1 MAKRKDLQVGQEWAW
16 TSTRD
21 HRYADKVVIL
31 DTAPHEEST
40 HWRKPNTIHKTE
52 IGKGVLVQKTV
63 RTEERQEREDG
74 EVVWTYGTKEVQ
86 RVALLQHLVM
96 PWAEYVKEEEA
107 KAKANARRQ
116 EYEEQ
121 QRLYKQTIH
130 EPAVSQ
136 LLKILLKVAKE
147 VKPNTW
153 QIYDHSR
160 IRELDTE
167 VVKHL
172 TEILQKHHLSVDSEH
187 E

>member
-1 MAKRKDLQVGQEWAW
+1 MAKRKDLEVGQEWAW

-21 HRYADKVVIL
+21 HRYADKVIVI

-40 HWRKPNTIHKTE
+40 HWRKENTIHKVAH
-52 IGKGVLVQKTV
+52 GKGVLVQQTV

-74 EVVWTYGTKEVQ
+74 EVVWAYGTKEVQ

-107 KAKANARRQ
+107 KAKANARRN
-116 EYEEQ
+116 EYEDQ
-121 QRLYKQTIH
+121 QRQYKREIH
-130 EPAVSQ
+130 DPAVAE
-136 LLKILLKVAKE
+136 LLKVLLKVAKE

-153 QIYDHSR
+153 QINDYGR

-167 VVKHL
+167 VIKHL
-172 TEILQKHHLSVDSEH
+172 TEILQKHHLSVDPEH

>member
-1 MAKRKDLQVGQEWAW
+1 MAKRKDLEVGQEWAW

-21 HRYADKVVIL
+21 HRYASKVVIL
-31 DTAPHEEST
+31 DTAPHQEVT
-40 HWRKPNTIHKTE
+40 HWRRANTIQKTE

-63 RTEERQEREDG
+63 RSEERQEREDG

-86 RVALLQHLVM
+86 HVALLQHLVM
-96 PWAEYVKEEEA
+96 PWAKYVKESEA
-107 KAKANARRQ
+107 KDASEARRR

-130 EPAVSQ
+130 EPALAT
-136 LLKILLKVAKE
+136 LLKILLKVARE

-153 QIYDHSR
+153 QIYDYSR

-172 TEILQKHHLSVDSEH
+172 TEILHKHHLSVDPEH